1 MKWKVQRFPV
11 YPCPHTCIA
20 FSIISMPQ
28 QSGIFVTGD
37 EPMLAHHCHPPF
49 VLYITDSSW
58 WCTFRSF
65 GRISG
70 HVFPSTVYTESFH
83 CPAVFCA
90 SAVRLSLAPAPGNY
104 WPVYCLHS
112 CTFSRTSY
120 NWNHTVDRLF
130 GVASSA
136 EWRLFNF
143 PNVFLQFDSF
153 LKNSFNLFFFC
164 CLSNCRKLIYF

>member
-11 YPCPHTCIA
+11 YTCPHTCIA
-20 FSIISMPQ
+20 FSIISIPQ

-37 EPMLAHHCHPPF
+37 EPMLAHHCPPPL

-65 GRISG
+65 GRMKWTCVSQYGIHRIVSLPCG
-70 HVFPSTVYTESFH
+70 LLCLSCPSLTAPSPRKLLT
-83 CPAVFCA
+83 CL
-90 SAVRLSLAPAPGNY
+90 LSPELY
-104 WPVYCLHS
+104 I
-112 CTFSRTSY
+112 SRTSY
-120 NWNHTVDRLF
+120 NWNHTADRLF

-136 EWRLFNF
+136 EWHLFNF

-153 LKNSFNLFFFC
+153 LKNSFNLFFF
-164 CLSNCRKLIYF
+164 LLPL